1 MQPLISLSMT
11 KEIQAWYDRTDMKK
25 LAVKCTTSNWQVV
38 DPPNHDESS
47 EIRLALEYGN
57 VISDM
62 WVTVESGAA
71 SLSDEVVPA
80 VLEFQADP

>member
-1 MQPLISLSMT
+1 MT

-25 LAVKCTTSNWQVV
+25 LAVKSTMSNPYLT
-38 DPPNHDESS
+38 DPPDSF
-47 EIRLALEYGN
+47 LPKGY
-57 VISDM
+57 
-62 WVTVESGAA
+62 ESGAD